1 MSASDTLLPLAEVTD
16 RLRVL
21 GQSYVGIRTIAISDI
36 VGSVD
41 RAVDFDRMFKPRNRG
56 DMRHR
61 LREMR
66 AAFADKPMPP
76 ISVYEATG
84 LYFVSDGH
92 HRVALARA
100 QGGEFID
107 ADVTAL
113 RLSHELHA
121 GVDLLELVHTE
132 QNRRFM
138 DETGLAVHHPEAEIE
153 FSRPI
158 GYLELRDVIQARAY
172 EISAQRGEFVP
183 MPEATADWYDTCWVA
198 AQQAIDATGLRQRYS
213 FKTPGDLYL
222 WVHYKLRE
230 LRTIDKSADWAEA
243 AACRAG
249 EPVSRAHLEL
259 ARRER
264 RHPLPK
270 AQPRESREAATEP

>member
-1 MSASDTLLPLAEVTD
+1 MSATDTLLPLAEVTD

-21 GQSYVGIRTIAISDI
+21 GQSYVGIRTIAINDI

-56 DMRHR
+56 DMRDR
-61 LREMR
+61 LKAMR

-76 ISVYEATG
+76 ISVYDATG

-100 QGGEFID
+100 QGAEFID

-113 RLSHELHA
+113 RLSNELRP
-121 GVDLLELVHTE
+121 GVDLLDLIHTE

-138 DETGLAVHHPEAEIE
+138 EETGLAVHHREVQIE

-158 GYLELRDVIQARAY
+158 GYWELRDVIQARGY

-183 MPEATADWYDTCWVA
+183 MPEATADWYETCWVA
-198 AQQAIDATGLRQRYS
+198 AQQAIDATQLRQR
-213 FKTPGDLYL
+213 
-222 WVHYKLRE
+222 
-230 LRTIDKSADWAEA
+230 
-243 AACRAG
+243 
-249 EPVSRAHLEL
+249 
-259 ARRER
+259 
-264 RHPLPK
+264 
-270 AQPRESREAATEP
+270 